1 MTRAIQIG
9 PQLAQRIAALPPPVV
24 IFNKSHSGSRLL
36 ARLAQDQDIFIG
48 AQLNES
54 LDALPFL
61 PLIEHVVSSQYPAF
75 HLLRQARE
83 WPRDVLDLINTALD
97 AHLIG
102 HRTAQPWGWK
112 LCETT
117 YILPLVATLFPDAR
131 FVHLIR
137 DGRDVA
143 FADHVAPEQPFWRR
157 VYFGTDA
164 IASWRGMPLDHP
176 AYLKASYLYNA
187 LHWQESVRLG
197 RDFGVMLGTAYRE
210 IFYEELCHHPESVG
224 REFIE
229 FLGLSVDDAAL
240 AATARAAQT
249 AAVGKFKSQP
259 RRRQRRV
266 QRLIEPTMLALGY
279 HCDPLPP
286 TAVNR
291 LRARLSRVLKGLE
304 RRLSRA

>member
-1 MTRAIQIG
+1 MTREIQIG
-9 PQLAQRIAALPPPVV
+9 SHLAQRTAALPPPVV

-36 ARLAQDQDIFIG
+36 ARFAQDQNIFIG

-61 PLIEHVVSSQYPAF
+61 PLIEHVVGSQYPAF
-75 HLLRQARE
+75 HVLRQARE
-83 WPRDVLDLINTALD
+83 WPRDLLHLIDTALD
-97 AHLIG
+97 AHLVG

-117 YILPLVATLFPDAR
+117 YILPLIATLFPDAR

-143 FADHVAPEQPFWRR
+143 FADHVAPELPFWRR

-176 AYLKASYLYNA
+176 AYLRASYLYNA
-187 LHWQESVRLG
+187 QHWQESVRLG
-197 RDFGVMLGTAYRE
+197 RDYGVMLGTAYRE
-210 IFYEELCHHPESVG
+210 IFYEELCRHPERVG

-240 AATARAAQT
+240 AATARAART
-249 AAVGKFKSQP
+249 SAVGKFKSQP

-266 QRLIEPTMLALGY
+266 QRLIEPTLLAFGY

-286 TAVNR
+286 TAPHR
-291 LRARLSRVLKGLE
+291 LWGWLSRMAHGVE
-304 RRLSRA
+304 RRLFRV